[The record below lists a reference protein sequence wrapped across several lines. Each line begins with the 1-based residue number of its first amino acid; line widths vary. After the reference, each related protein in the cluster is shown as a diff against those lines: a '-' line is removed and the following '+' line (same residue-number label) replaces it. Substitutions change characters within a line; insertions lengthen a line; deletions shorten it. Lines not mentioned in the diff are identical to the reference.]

1 MSYADAQLPS
11 DHVDAKRIAATSG
24 VIALHAAIFM
34 MLLMPATTPSAPAEE
49 ETDIQIT
56 IPEKLVI
63 PPKPPEPKPKPP
75 EIVRERPPVVVP
87 FHEEVMAQVDDA
99 PSALDTQFEEDL
111 RPPTTV
117 EIDPPQPA
125 SSFAQLAVAV
135 GPAPPYPRA
144 AVRGNI
150 QGTVVLRI
158 HVDASGKPSEVIV
171 EQSSGSRILDE
182 AAAAFVKKRWSF
194 VPAQRDGQAV
204 DAWGLLPI
212 EFTLN

>member
-11 DHVDAKRIAATSG
+11 AHVDAKRIAATSG

-34 MLLMPATTPSAPAEE
+34 LLLMPATTPSAPVEV

-56 IPEKLVI
+56 IPEKIEI
-63 PPKPPEPKPKPP
+63 PPKPPEPKPQD
-75 EIVRERPPVVVP
+75 IVRERPPEVVP
-87 FHEEVMAQVDDA
+87 FHEEVMAQVDDE
-99 PSALDTQFEEDL
+99 PSPLDTKFEEDL

-125 SSFAQLAVAV
+125 STFAQLAVAV

-144 AVRGNI
+144 ASTRNI